1 MIPWEQ
7 PERPASRTETALRA
21 ELSNIGVQA
30 AVDAIQ
36 NLHAD
41 LGSATRLFSSPAVYV
56 TLSAATVIVAA
67 SLVPELEVAIDG
79 PDKTYENAIN
89 QALKVLDGHQWQNEG
104 ASGAKEQLKR
114 FIETAEQAKSL
125 TISESSQ
132 KQSIPGLISLSLSL
146 SPLSFPFSLGL
157 QTHSV
162 VAEQTQTAQAQRQ
175 EGQPQGRSPPDLST
189 FAETL
194 GDIDFSDPL
203 WDLSWSGLYESFD
216 APSHHN
222 NNFTWRF

>member
-7 PERPASRTETALRA
+7 PERPASRTETALRT
-21 ELSNIGVQA
+21 ELSRIGVQA

-132 KQSIPGLISLSLSL
+132 KQ
-146 SPLSFPFSLGL
+146 
-157 QTHSV
+157 
-162 VAEQTQTAQAQRQ
+162 
-175 EGQPQGRSPPDLST
+175 
-189 FAETL
+189 
-194 GDIDFSDPL
+194 
-203 WDLSWSGLYESFD
+203 
-216 APSHHN
+216 
-222 NNFTWRF
+222 